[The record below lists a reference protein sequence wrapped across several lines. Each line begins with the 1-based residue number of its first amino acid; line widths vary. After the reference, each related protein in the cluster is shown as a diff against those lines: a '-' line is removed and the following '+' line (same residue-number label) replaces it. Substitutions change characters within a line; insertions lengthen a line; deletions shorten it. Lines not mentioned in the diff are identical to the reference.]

1 MIAILVVI
9 SIIIILFFYDFPD
22 PKSWH
27 DHWRSRSRS
36 RFRAGGQDQ
45 VRSHIEEKVPEKQGL
60 FSRVKDNLN
69 FTKHLGFVSD
79 VDSPASQAA
88 LAAVREKEEREGVT
102 VEVPQAPLS
111 ERLMQGVNQVAD
123 TASMIATN
131 ASGGVAPRGQE
142 SPEEA
147 ESEKEPLSGVT
158 EHPESDVSGTGYEV
172 QELSNGPTPK
182 NSVQEQ
188 KHFMAQSS
196 DHKEQ
201 EQDPPQAAEE
211 KEGRSFS
218 NWARRAA
225 HKLGDAVASKDLTDE
240 MSSLSSKKTTNKT

>member
-27 DHWRSRSRS
+27 AHWRSRSRS

-45 VRSHIEEKVPEKQGL
+45 VRSHMEEKVPEKQGL

-79 VDSPASQAA
+79 VDSPANQAA
-88 LAAVREKEEREGVT
+88 IAAVRKKEEREGVT

-158 EHPESDVSGTGYEV
+158 EHPESDVSRTGDEV
-172 QELSNGPTPK
+172 QELSNGHGPTPK
-182 NSVQEQ
+182 NSEQEH

-201 EQDPPQAAEE
+201 EQHPPQAAEE
-211 KEGRSFS
+211 KGRSFS
-218 NWARRAA
+218 KWARRAA
-225 HKLGDAVASKDLTDE
+225 HKLGDAVASKDLTD
-240 MSSLSSKKTTNKT
+240 